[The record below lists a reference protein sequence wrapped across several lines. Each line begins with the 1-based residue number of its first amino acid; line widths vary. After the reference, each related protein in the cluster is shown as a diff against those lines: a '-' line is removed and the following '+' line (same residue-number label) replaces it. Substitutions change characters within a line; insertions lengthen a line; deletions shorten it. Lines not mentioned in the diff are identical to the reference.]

1 LMKNIDARE
10 NMTATNL
17 GDNMQVKDYG
27 IKKSWDGWRTYAHV
41 SDGTPLGLMPI
52 NWASALFKTKQEA
65 KAYIEKL
72 AKEWNW
78 VK

>member
-1 LMKNIDARE
+1 MRNTKELE
-10 NMTATNL
+10 NMTATNR
-17 GDNMQVKDYG
+17 GDNMQAKDYG
-27 IKKSWDGWRTYAHV
+27 VKKSWDGWRTYAHV

-52 NWASALFKTKQEA
+52 NWANGLFKTKLEA
-65 KAYIEKL
+65 TAYINKL

>member
-1 LMKNIDARE
+1 MKNTDKQGS
-10 NMTATNL
+10 MTATNR
-17 GDNMQVKDYG
+17 GDNMQAKDYG
-27 IKKSWDGWRTYAHV
+27 VKKSWNGWRTYAHV

-52 NWASALFKTKQEA
+52 NWASALFKTKLEA
-65 KAYIEKL
+65 TAYINKL